1 MIKSEQIIDNDKK
14 LLIMI
19 KILLIDN
26 NKKFTDNEKFLLIMI
41 KGFW

>member
-26 NKKFTDNEKFLLIMI
+26 NKKFTDKEKILLIMI
-41 KGFW
+41 KGF

>member
-1 MIKSEQIIDNDKK
+1 
-14 LLIMI
+14 MI

-26 NKKFTDNEKFLLIMI
+26 NKKFTDKEKILLIMI